1 MISYLDSST
10 QWCLDFTDEFI
21 LSPESIESGSLYAWL
36 IWKTVPILTNLARP
50 QMPSRRIGDSS
61 KLSQSVSSESLWRH
75 TSSRSQNTARKSS
88 LSSSTN
94 SSIRPIIET
103 GSFLDQILNRLD
115 DSTPNTNLWYK
126 LPNKIKM

>member
-36 IWKTVPILTNLARP
+36 KWKTVPILTNLARP

-61 KLSQSVSSESLWRH
+61 KLSQSVPSESLWRH

-103 GSFLDQILNRLD
+103 GSFVDQNSKSSGRLCFKCL
-115 DSTPNTNLWYK
+115 SLVQATK
-126 LPNKIKM
+126 

>member
-103 GSFLDQILNRLD
+103 GSFVDQNSKSSGRLCFKCL
-115 DSTPNTNLWYK
+115 SLVQATK
-126 LPNKIKM
+126 